1 MTLNDK
7 SETAKDSKTGEE
19 SPPDANKDE
28 IDTEKAK
35 KDAEMLEYAMQYYGT
50 TAKVSDEVQLKIDQM
65 IENVSICIALQEKIF
80 YKK

>member
-1 MTLNDK
+1 
-7 SETAKDSKTGEE
+7 
-19 SPPDANKDE
+19 
-28 IDTEKAK
+28 
-35 KDAEMLEYAMQYYGT
+35 MQYYGT